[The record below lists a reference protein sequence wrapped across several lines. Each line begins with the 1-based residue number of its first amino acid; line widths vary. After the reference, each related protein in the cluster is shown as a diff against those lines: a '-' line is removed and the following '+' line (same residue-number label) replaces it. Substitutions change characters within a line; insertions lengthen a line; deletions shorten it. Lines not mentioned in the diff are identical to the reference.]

1 MFEELNKETLIRL
14 YIKEHKTTREI
25 AKIYGCSAVLVRY
38 RCIKYGIKLRPRSK
52 KSIKLKKSVLYRLRV
67 KERKPLREI
76 AEILSCSSQ
85 TVRKWCKEYGMP
97 LGNKR
102 VQGLTKALLEKLYV
116 EEGKTLREI
125 GKVVG
130 CTFEPVR
137 LKCKQFN
144 IPLRGPGVRKSVRKK
159 PVERNKPV
167 LQRRY
172 VKKDENNILQ
182 GIMTSYDDLSKN
194 INPVE
199 LLEINLTPAQIK
211 ALTCFSGDEEL
222 NMSELSRNLGVGN
235 PTMTALIDRLVKAKM
250 VKRERDNID
259 RRVVR
264 VWLSD
269 SGRETLGK
277 LLSIRRKEMEKI
289 LINLDQEELNN
300 FLTSMEMV
308 AQLLTKGR
316 RKREGR

>member
-25 AKIYGCSAVLVRY
+25 AKIYGCSAILVRY
-38 RCIKYGIKLRPRSK
+38 RCIKYGIKLRPRAK
-52 KSIKLKKSVLYRLRV
+52 KSIKLKKSVLYRLRA
-67 KERKPLREI
+67 KERKPLRKI

-125 GKVVG
+125 AKVIG

-144 IPLRGPGVRKSVRKK
+144 IPLRGPGVRKSVVKK

-167 LQRRY
+167 RQRRH
-172 VKKDENNILQ
+172 VKKDEDNILQ
-182 GIMTSYDDLSKN
+182 RIMTSYDDLSKS

-211 ALTCFSGDEEL
+211 TLTCFSGDEEMS
-222 NMSELSRNLGVGN
+222 MSELSQHLGVAM
-235 PTMTALIDRLVKAKM
+235 PTMTGMADLLISV
-250 VKRERDNID
+250 
-259 RRVVR
+259 
-264 VWLSD
+264 
-269 SGRETLGK
+269 
-277 LLSIRRKEMEKI
+277 
-289 LINLDQEELNN
+289 
-300 FLTSMEMV
+300 
-308 AQLLTKGR
+308 
-316 RKREGR
+316 